1 MLFRYDVTDKLWK
14 MRHAWNSDFLAT
26 SRAPESSLVLGSHLW
41 EVQNDSK
48 KCTSEGR
55 NWYVTNLTLHSC
67 TSENFACDNAFCIAM
82 ERRCDA
88 IEDCSDGSDE
98 QDCRKLIRRQ
108 GYKKELTPVPKRG
121 EFAKVNLSLNIID
134 IEANEQTDNR
144 GCQKCNDNSDFLHI
158 FKRCNRLQI
167 GLCIL
172 CRWAFSRIPGGQNAY
187 QEGLWKKVPVRP
199 YG

>member
-1 MLFRYDVTDKLWK
+1 MLFRYDVNDKLWK
-14 MRHAWNSDFLAT
+14 MRHALNSDFLAT

-41 EVQNDSK
+41 QVHNDSK
-48 KCTSEGR
+48 KCTSEGK
-55 NWYVTNLTLHSC
+55 NWYVTNLTLHAC

-121 EFAKVNLSLNIID
+121 DFAKVNLSLNILD
-134 IEANEQTDNR
+134 IEAYEQTDNR
-144 GCQKCNDNSDFLHI
+144 GAKNAKST
-158 FKRCNRLQI
+158 QI
-167 GLCIL
+167 YYI
-172 CRWAFSRIPGGQNAY
+172 
-187 QEGLWKKVPVRP
+187 
-199 YG
+199 

>member
-1 MLFRYDVTDKLWK
+1 MIVLFRYDITDKQWK
-14 MRHAWNSDFLAT
+14 MRHARNSDFLAT
-26 SRAPESSLVLGSHLW
+26 SRAPESSLILGSHLW
-41 EVQNDSK
+41 EIHNDSK

-88 IEDCSDGSDE
+88 IVDCSDGSDE
-98 QDCRKLIRRQ
+98 EDCRKLIRRQ

-121 EFAKVNLSLNIID
+121 DVTKVNLSLNIID
-134 IEANEQTDNR
+134 IEAYEQTDNR
-144 GCQKCNDNSDFLHI
+144 GCQKCKKIRFPIYI
-158 FKRCNRLQI
+158 FMQCNRLPD

-172 CRWAFSRIPGGQNAY
+172 CRWAFSRISGGQNACQDY
-187 QEGLWKKVPVRP
+187 LWKKVPP
-199 YG
+199 